1 MPPSLSQRRPHPRL
15 LTSTVLLAQLVATSA
30 AVAATRSRK
39 AKVMHLAEA
48 LSQLNA
54 AEAPIAVAYLAG
66 ELPQGRVGVGYRA
79 VYQAADRAVSDAAG
93 SSGSGAAGDVEHGA
107 QLTIL
112 EVHDILDRLAAESGT
127 GSQARRA
134 ALLDMLLLRAVD
146 DERQFLKALLTGGLR
161 QGALEGVMADALAA
175 AAAVPAASVR
185 RAAMITG
192 SLVAVSGRLLTEGA
206 QALEGL
212 RLQVLTALQPMLAQ
226 SADSCADALARTGEA
241 SVEVKLDGA
250 RIQVH
255 RQGQEVR
262 VFTRNLRDVTA
273 ALPEVAA
280 AAAQLHVEAVILDG
294 EAIALGADGA
304 PLPFQETISR
314 FSRQAGTAGGATGSA
329 AAVAV
334 SPVFFDCLHLD
345 GEDLIDRPAPERH
358 AALDR
363 ACPRELRVERLV
375 TDDPEAAERLLE
387 QTLAAGHEGVM
398 VKSLASSYE
407 AGRRGVGWIKV
418 KRAKTLDLVVLAVE
432 WGSGRRTGKLSNLH
446 LGARDPESGG
456 FVMLGKTFKGMT
468 DAMLDWQTER
478 FLELETER
486 QGHVVH
492 VRPEQVVEIA
502 FDAIQASRRY
512 PGGMALRFARVKG
525 YRDDK
530 GPADADTI
538 DTVRK
543 LFRRGRRDPTALDSS

>member
-1 MPPSLSQRRPHPRL
+1 
-15 LTSTVLLAQLVATSA
+15 
-30 AVAATRSRK
+30 
-39 AKVMHLAEA
+39 
-48 LSQLNA
+48 
-54 AEAPIAVAYLAG
+54 
-66 ELPQGRVGVGYRA
+66 
-79 VYQAADRAVSDAAG
+79 
-93 SSGSGAAGDVEHGA
+93 
-107 QLTIL
+107 
-112 EVHDILDRLAAESGT
+112 
-127 GSQARRA
+127 
-134 ALLDMLLLRAVD
+134 MLLLRAVD
-146 DERQFLKALLTGGLR
+146 NERQFLKA
-161 QGALEGVMADALAA
+161 
-175 AAAVPAASVR
+175 
-185 RAAMITG
+185 
-192 SLVAVSGRLLTEGA
+192 LLTEGA

-226 SADSCADALARTGEA
+226 AADSCADALARTGEA

-334 SPVFFDCLHLD
+334 SPAFFDCLHLD

-387 QTLAAGHEGVM
+387 QTLAAGPEGVM
-398 VKSLASSYE
+398 VKGLASSYE
-407 AGRRGVGWIKV
+407 AGWRRLDQGEAGQDPRSGGAGGRMGVGSAHRQAEQPAPG
-418 KRAKTLDLVVLAVE
+418 RARPRKWRLRD
-432 WGSGRRTGKLSNLH
+432 
-446 LGARDPESGG
+446 AR
-456 FVMLGKTFKGMT
+456 
-468 DAMLDWQTER
+468 
-478 FLELETER
+478 
-486 QGHVVH
+486 
-492 VRPEQVVEIA
+492 
-502 FDAIQASRRY
+502 
-512 PGGMALRFARVKG
+512 
-525 YRDDK
+525 
-530 GPADADTI
+530 
-538 DTVRK
+538 
-543 LFRRGRRDPTALDSS
+543 